1 MEDRD
6 DLSELLLNGLPEDER
21 EHVINVIKQGD
32 AEKLRR
38 KRAESIVP
46 SQDVHRDPD
55 DGDDDLDERDDL
67 DGLDVRGGLAGRGDR
82 DNAAQDGELADAS
95 E

>member
-21 EHVINVIKQGD
+21 EHVIDVIKQGD

-38 KRAESIVP
+38 KRAEDALP
-46 SQDVHRDPD
+46 TQDVPR
-55 DGDDDLDERDDL
+55 DDDAEDPED
-67 DGLDVRGGLAGRGDR
+67 A
-82 DNAAQDGELADAS
+82 ELADAS
-95 E
+95 D